1 MWHPSGLQ
9 PQCCFLLAVQW
20 WLFQQTEGISGLA
33 STWRICHDMSD
44 ISRALWAFLSHK
56 DCGNSH
62 CKAQRFHTRESW
74 VSRDITR
81 GGKTTFNTAYA
92 HVVAPSLLPPGPNIS
107 VSTYPFSSAP
117 LSPANFPIQTVSLCL
132 CHLLPYYSLDSWLP
146 ASCQLLAVPPV
157 NPKVSLFLLKDIS
170 FNRKRTTSS
179 CCSSSSATTGEKVW
193 LHCGN

>member
-9 PQCCFLLAVQW
+9 PQCCFPSGGQW

-44 ISRALWAFLSHK
+44 ISWALWASQSQGLWKLSLQGSKVPHK
-56 DCGNSH
+56 RILGFKWYNTWREDYIQH
-62 CKAQRFHTRESW
+62 CLCTCSSTLPSASWPKHQR
-74 VSRDITR
+74 I
-81 GGKTTFNTAYA
+81 
-92 HVVAPSLLPPGPNIS
+92 
-107 VSTYPFSSAP
+107 YPFSSAP

-170 FNRKRTTSS
+170 FDRKRTTSS